1 MSAPTLKLNTSYSDI
16 LKFALP
22 ISVSILI
29 PQLNNLTNNI
39 FLSRLGEK
47 ELGTAGITGV
57 YYLIFAVIG
66 GGFNSGLQSLLS
78 RSAGK
83 ENVYQIGK
91 YLAQAMKIVVFL
103 AVSGIVI
110 TYLLTPVLIKGQIQE
125 PEVFDLTVTFI
136 KIRILGLPFL
146 YFYQLGNSFLISTN
160 NTKFLMI
167 GSAAEALTNIILDY
181 VLIFGKAGMPAMGFM
196 GAAWASIG
204 AECVGM
210 IVVHSFLW
218 YKGLPQRF
226 NVKTFRGWDKEATAN
241 IFDRSIPLI
250 FQYLI
255 SIVSWLLFY
264 LWIEDLGQRALA
276 ISNTMRNVFGVF
288 GVFIW
293 AFAATSN
300 NMVSNVI
307 GQGKMD
313 QVIPLIRK
321 IAQLSCMVAL
331 PLCLLLN
338 LFPHAFYKIYASGD
352 AFTDEA
358 IPVMRVVTVA
368 ILLMSQGA
376 IWMNAIL
383 GTGLTRINLGIEAVT
398 VFIYLAYIYWA
409 VGFKHSPLEWATGA
423 EILYWGMLWG
433 AAISFFRWYPWKEK
447 FR

>member
-1 MSAPTLKLNTSYSDI
+1 MSAPALKLKTSYADI
-16 LKFALP
+16 LRFALP

-83 ENVYQIGK
+83 ENVHEIGR

-110 TYLLTPVLIKGQIQE
+110 TNLLTPVLIKSQIQE
-125 PEVFDLTVTFI
+125 TEVFDLTCTFI

-167 GSAAEALTNIILDY
+167 GSAAEALTNVVLDY
-181 VLIFGKAGMPAMGFM
+181 VLIFGKAGIPAMGFM

-204 AECVGM
+204 AEAVGM

-218 YKGLPQRF
+218 YKGLPQKF
-226 NVKTFRGWDKEATAN
+226 LVKTFKGWDKNATTD

-264 LWIEDLGQRALA
+264 LWIEDLGRRALA

-300 NMVSNVI
+300 NMVSNII

-313 QVIPLIRK
+313 QVLPVIRK
-321 IAQLSCMVAL
+321 IALLSFMIAL

-338 LFPHAFYKIYASGD
+338 IFPHTFYKIYASGE
-352 AFTDEA
+352 AFTSEA
-358 IPVMRVVTVA
+358 IPVMRVVTLA

-383 GTGLTRINLGIEAVT
+383 GTGLTRINLGIEVVT
-398 VFIYLAYIYWA
+398 VFVYLAYIYWA
-409 VGFKHSPLEWATGA
+409 VGFRHNALEWATGA

-433 AAISFFRWYPWKEK
+433 AAILFFRYFGWREK
-447 FR
+447 YR